1 MPRQQTKPPRRLI
14 AKLHG
19 IKNSFA
25 VRPSVHPSRRARA
38 VARALLL
45 AKKGPSPLPLSL
57 SRRIIGDF
65 GGGSALRCGVILDN
79 QFLFLQPECHSCL
92 PVRIICDMNCVSGP
106 VLMES
111 SIPRQS
117 TVLTPQPSIAQ
128 PSSKSMITSSECK
141 QYLCQC
147 ITANRGTTR
156 EIEEGGKGRANE
168 K

>member
-65 GGGSALRCGVILDN
+65 GDGAALRRN
-79 QFLFLQPECHSCL
+79 
-92 PVRIICDMNCVSGP
+92 
-106 VLMES
+106 
-111 SIPRQS
+111 PRQS
-117 TVLTPQPSIAQ
+117 ILVPPARVSQLSARQDH
-128 PSSKSMITSSECK
+128 
-141 QYLCQC
+141 L
-147 ITANRGTTR
+147 
-156 EIEEGGKGRANE
+156 
-168 K
+168 